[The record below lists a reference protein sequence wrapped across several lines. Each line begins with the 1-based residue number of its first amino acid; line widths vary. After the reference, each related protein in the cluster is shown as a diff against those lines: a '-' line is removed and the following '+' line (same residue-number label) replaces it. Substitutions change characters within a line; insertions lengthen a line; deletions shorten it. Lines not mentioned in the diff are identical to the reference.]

1 MNKYR
6 AKTKT
11 KANKQDY
18 TVETVPKIIKK
29 IIETGNRK
37 RSLSGLGTC
46 ILIKC
51 GSVMLVYFPKHPNI
65 RYGINV
71 KINKSQSLTF
81 NLKQI

>member
-1 MNKYR
+1 MNKKR

-11 KANKQDY
+11 KANKQVY

-29 IIETGNRK
+29 ILETGNRK
-37 RSLSGLGTC
+37 RSLYRLGTS

-51 GSVMLVYFPKHPNI
+51 GSVMLILFPKPPNI

-71 KINKSQSLTF
+71 KINRSQSLTF

>member
-1 MNKYR
+1 MNKKR

-18 TVETVPKIIKK
+18 TVETVPNIIKK

-37 RSLSGLGTC
+37 RSLSGLDTC

-51 GSVMLVYFPKHPNI
+51 GSVMLVFFPKPPNI

-71 KINKSQSLTF
+71 KINRSQSLTF